1 MYRNQYNNCRRQKK
15 RLKKNI
21 VRIFWQLP
29 AKKSLRSLDFRA
41 LQEDIVEMKFT
52 RLRGLTHNEYSCLLK
67 LFYGRNEV
75 YPIKGIDTSRKQAPN

>member
-1 MYRNQYNNCRRQKK
+1 MYRNQYNNFKRQKK
-15 RLKKNI
+15 RSKKNI

-41 LQEDIVEMKFT
+41 LQEDTVEMKFT
-52 RLRGLTHNEYSCLLK
+52 RLRGLTQCTV
-67 LFYGRNEV
+67 LFCKGQNICRNEV